1 MLRTWTLAL
10 ALTGLAAT
18 SAFAA
23 TQAPAPKNAPV
34 NACALLKDDEVSAIL
49 GVKVLPGERRDEG
62 NVEPNEYVKVGTYS
76 STCLWRVASDKTNDP
91 TKPMNGISFAILN
104 AMQWP
109 KGGDDAKKFIQSFH
123 EAAEAGVIDNKPV
136 SLKIGDDAI
145 WWGDGVAVRKGDRSF
160 GISVHLTDGR
170 PKERGMEEELAKKIA
185 PRI

>member
-1 MLRTWTLAL
+1 MPRTWKLAL
-10 ALTGLAAT
+10 ALAGLATTGAL
-18 SAFAA
+18 AA
-23 TQAPAPKNAPV
+23 TQAPKEAPI

-49 GVKVLPGERRDEG
+49 GVKVLPGERKDAG
-62 NVEPNEYVKVGTYS
+62 NVDPNEYVKVGTYS

-123 EAAEAGVIDNKPV
+123 DAAAAGVIDNKPV

-170 PKERGMEEELAKKIA
+170 PKERGMEEALAKKIA